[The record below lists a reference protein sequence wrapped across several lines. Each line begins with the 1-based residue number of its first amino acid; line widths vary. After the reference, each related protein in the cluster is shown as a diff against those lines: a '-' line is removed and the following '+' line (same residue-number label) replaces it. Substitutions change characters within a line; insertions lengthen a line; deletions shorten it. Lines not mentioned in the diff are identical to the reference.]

1 MKQPSSSMA
10 TKEVLPG
17 TIISNKAEM
26 VQDIH
31 MKSIPRYL
39 RQRANH
45 RAGFFKWTNQSEEID
60 MTQ

>member
-1 MKQPSSSMA
+1 MKQPSSSTA

-31 MKSIPRYL
+31 MKMTCIICNIAIQKLMIFIVAVVYIY
-39 RQRANH
+39 
-45 RAGFFKWTNQSEEID
+45 FKNK
-60 MTQ
+60 

>member
-10 TKEVLPG
+10 TKEELLG

-31 MKSIPRYL
+31 MKMTCIICNIAIQNDLYCRSCLYL
-39 RQRANH
+39 FQ
-45 RAGFFKWTNQSEEID
+45 K
-60 MTQ
+60 